1 MPYAKKQLFDGA
13 PQGSLLKFIATYETP
28 FWRAKGFSGEILSSG
43 ATNFKGEVLPLVCVY
58 DATTQNGN
66 PALVGFIHNT
76 FWSDQT
82 FEFRKNGVL
91 QDLARFLGNEALS
104 PIDYID
110 KDWHLEPYT
119 GGCPASV
126 VPAGNMNAFLHIREP
141 VSLIHFAGTE
151 TATEWMGYISGAVQA
166 GKRAANEVLLKL
178 GSRNVDRK
186 QLKDSIYA
194 SDYEPPREWDRSY
207 PPTSK
212 KDSIYA
218 SDYEPPR
225 EWDRS
230 YSRVSRVSYSNLFF
244 AAAIL
249 VSGLFIVKRYKF
261 FQNRF

>member
-207 PPTSK
+207 
-212 KDSIYA
+212 
-218 SDYEPPR
+218 
-225 EWDRS
+225 
-230 YSRVSRVSYSNLFF
+230 SRVSRVSYSNLFF